1 MFVRCILC
9 ILGDHPYNVYM
20 HIIDLKELCDALNA
34 KFVATDA
41 YSKLYIMSNFND
53 FRMVSNQ
60 FVVK

>member
-41 YSKLYIMSNFND
+41 YSKLYIM
-53 FRMVSNQ
+53 
-60 FVVK
+60 